1 MAGFF
6 HARIRAHHKGEN
18 MSVIHEDKLVLSNP
32 MHFAASLSTL
42 VGFTPTESLVVVMF
56 EQGQVI
62 VTMRTDLPSSGQ
74 VDSVH
79 IATTAKNLKAD
90 GVLLAFCTDT
100 QKLSDVHS
108 ELSIL
113 TIAFSDIGIDVGE
126 AIFVIGDRYWSLL
139 QPLSENGGGTVF
151 ASVHSPLG
159 QPLAG
164 SREDIAARYVP
175 RPTDQPT
182 EKAYQAAKAQ
192 LDVPVRQKCER
203 AWEALND
210 LATALEREGNGHGRD
225 LLRATI
231 QLAVQD
237 LRARDFVLSNL
248 ALTTKPASLIA
259 ALVDC
264 ALTVTPELS
273 ERVCGLAAAGL
284 AACEPSTIPASCMVE
299 LAGDDSL
306 AALVRQALPNG
317 IHPDVIREVFTSAL
331 PFVLEQIEST
341 ESETNE
347 NNA

>member
-1 MAGFF
+1 
-6 HARIRAHHKGEN
+6 
-18 MSVIHEDKLVLSNP
+18 MSVIHEDKLVLSDP
-32 MHFAASLSTL
+32 MQFAASLSTL
-42 VGFTPTESLVVVMF
+42 VGFTPKESLVVVMF
-56 EQGQVI
+56 QQGQVI
-62 VTMRTDLPSSGQ
+62 VTMRTDLPVSGR

-90 GVLLAFCTDT
+90 VVLLAFCTDT
-100 QKLSDVHS
+100 QELADVHS
-108 ELSIL
+108 ELATL
-113 TIAFSDIGIDVGE
+113 TNAFSDIGVDVGE
-126 AIFVIGDRYWSLL
+126 AIFVAGNRYWSLL
-139 QPLSENGGGTVF
+139 QPLSENSEGTVF

-164 SREDIAARYVP
+164 SREDIASRYVP

-182 EKAYQAAKAQ
+182 DMAYQAAKAQ

-203 AWEALND
+203 AWEVLND

-237 LRARDFVLSNL
+237 LRARDFVLSNVAL
-248 ALTTKPASLIA
+248 ATTPAPLIA

-273 ERVCGLAAAGL
+273 ERICGLAAAGL

-306 AALVRQALPNG
+306 AELVRQALPNG

>member
-1 MAGFF
+1 
-6 HARIRAHHKGEN
+6 
-18 MSVIHEDKLVLSNP
+18 MSVIHEDKFVLSNP
-32 MHFAASLSTL
+32 MQFAASLSTL
-42 VGFTPTESLVVVMF
+42 VGFKPKESLVVVMF

-62 VTMRTDLPSSGQ
+62 VTMRTDLPVSGQ

-79 IATTAKNLKAD
+79 IATTASNLKAD
-90 GVLLAFCTDT
+90 GVLLAFCSDT
-100 QKLSDVHS
+100 LQLSDVHA
-108 ELSIL
+108 EVDIL
-113 TIAFSDIGIDVGE
+113 ITAFGDRGIDVGE
-126 AIFVIGDRYWSLL
+126 ALFVTGDRYRSLL
-139 QPLSENGGGTVF
+139 RPLSENGGGTVF

-159 QPLAG
+159 QPLTG
-164 SREDIAARYVP
+164 SREDVAARYIP
-175 RPTDQPT
+175 RPTAQPT
-182 EKAYQAAKAQ
+182 DKAYQAAKAQ

-231 QLAVQD
+231 QIAVQD
-237 LRARDFVLSNL
+237 LRARDFVLSNV
-248 ALTTKPASLIA
+248 ALTTTPAPLIA

-273 ERVCGLAAAGL
+273 QRMCGLAAAGL

-299 LAGDDSL
+299 LAGNDSL
-306 AALVRQALPNG
+306 AELVRQALPNG

-331 PFVLEQIEST
+331 PFVLEQIDAT

>member
-1 MAGFF
+1 
-6 HARIRAHHKGEN
+6 
-18 MSVIHEDKLVLSNP
+18 MSVIYEDKFVMSNP
-32 MHFAASLSTL
+32 MHFAVSLSTL
-42 VGFTPTESLVVVMF
+42 VGLTPSESLVVAMLQ
-56 EQGQVI
+56 QGQAI
-62 VTMRTDLPSSGQ
+62 VTMRTDLPVTGK

-79 IATTAKNLKAD
+79 IATTASNLKAD

-113 TIAFSDIGIDVGE
+113 TSAFSDIGIDVGE
-126 AIFVIGDRYWSLL
+126 ALFVTGDRYWSLL
-139 QPLSENGGGTVF
+139 QPLSENSEGTVF
-151 ASVHSPLG
+151 ASIHSTLG

-182 EKAYQAAKAQ
+182 DKAYRAAKAQ
-192 LDVPVRQKCER
+192 LDVPVRLKCER

-210 LATALEREGNGHGRD
+210 LAAALEREGNGHGRD

-237 LRARDFVLSNL
+237 VTVRDFVLSNV
-248 ALTTKPASLIA
+248 ALTTTPAPLMA

-273 ERVCGLAAAGL
+273 ERICGLAAAGL

-331 PFVLEQIEST
+331 PFVMEQIDAT
-341 ESETNE
+341 ESEANE
-347 NNA
+347 INA

>member
-1 MAGFF
+1 
-6 HARIRAHHKGEN
+6 

-32 MHFAASLSTL
+32 MQFASSLSTL
-42 VGFTPTESLVVVMF
+42 VGFTPKESLVVVMF

-62 VTMRTDLPSSGQ
+62 VTMRTDLPVSGQ
-74 VDSVH
+74 VASVH

-113 TIAFSDIGIDVGE
+113 TNAFSDIGIDVGE
-126 AIFVIGDRYWSLL
+126 ALFVTGDRYWSLL
-139 QPLSENGGGTVF
+139 QPLSENSEGTVF

-159 QPLAG
+159 QPSAG
-164 SREDIAARYVP
+164 SREDIAAMYVP

-182 EKAYQAAKAQ
+182 EKVYQAAKEQ
-192 LDVPVRQKCER
+192 LDVPARQKCER

-210 LATALEREGNGHGRD
+210 LSTALAREGNGHGRD

-237 LRARDFVLSNL
+237 VKVRDFVLSNV
-248 ALTTKPASLIA
+248 AITTSPAPLIA

-273 ERVCGLAAAGL
+273 ERMCGLAAAGL

-299 LAGDDSL
+299 LAGNDSL
-306 AALVRQALPNG
+306 AELVRQALPNG

-331 PFVLEQIEST
+331 PFVLEQIDAT

>member
-1 MAGFF
+1 
-6 HARIRAHHKGEN
+6 
-18 MSVIHEDKLVLSNP
+18 MSVMYEDKFVLSNP
-32 MHFAASLSTL
+32 MQFAASLSTL

-56 EQGQVI
+56 QDSQVL
-62 VTMRTDLPSSGQ
+62 VTMRVDLPISGQ

-79 IATTAKNLKAD
+79 IATTASNLKAD
-90 GVLLAFCTDT
+90 GVLLAFCSDT

-126 AIFVIGDRYWSLL
+126 ALFVKGDRYWSLR
-139 QPLSENGGGTVF
+139 QPLSENSEGTVF
-151 ASVHSPLG
+151 ISRHSSLG

-164 SREDIAARYVP
+164 SREDIAALYVP
-175 RPTDQPT
+175 HPADQPAD
-182 EKAYQAAKAQ
+182 KAYQAAKEQ

-210 LATALEREGNGHGRD
+210 LASALQRQGNGHGRD

-237 LRARDFVLSNL
+237 LRARDFVLSNV
-248 ALTTKPASLIA
+248 AFTTTPAPLIA

-273 ERVCGLAAAGL
+273 QRMCGLAAAGL

-306 AALVRQALPNG
+306 AELMRQALPHG
-317 IHPDVIREVFTSAL
+317 IHPDVIREVFVSAL
-331 PFVLEQIEST
+331 PFVLEQIDAA

-347 NNA
+347 NIA

>member
-1 MAGFF
+1 
-6 HARIRAHHKGEN
+6 
-18 MSVIHEDKLVLSNP
+18 MSVIHEDKLVLSDP
-32 MHFAASLSTL
+32 MQFAASLSTL
-42 VGFTPTESLVVVMF
+42 VGFAPKESLVVVMF
-56 EQGQVI
+56 QQGQFI
-62 VTMRTDLPSSGQ
+62 VTMRTDLPVSGN
-74 VDSVH
+74 VDAVH
-79 IATTAKNLKAD
+79 IATTASNLKAD

-100 QKLSDVHS
+100 QELADVHD
-108 ELSIL
+108 ELL
-113 TIAFSDIGIDVGE
+113 TLATTFGDNGIDVGG
-126 AIFVIGDRYWSLL
+126 ALFVRGARYWSLL
-139 QPLSENGGGTVF
+139 QPLSENNEGTVF
-151 ASVHSPLG
+151 PSIHSPLG

-175 RPTDQPT
+175 RPSEQPSN
-182 EKAYQAAKAQ
+182 KAYQAAKAQ

-210 LATALEREGNGHGRD
+210 LATALEREGNGHGTD

-231 QLAVQD
+231 QLAVQNVTT
-237 LRARDFVLSNL
+237 RDFVLSNG
-248 ALTTKPASLIA
+248 ALTTKPATLIA

-264 ALTVTPELS
+264 ALTATPELS
-273 ERVCGLAAAGL
+273 QRMCGLAAAGL
-284 AACEPSTIPASCMVE
+284 AACEPSTIPASCMVG

-306 AALVRQALPNG
+306 AELVRQALPNG